1 MKLRD
6 FLTLKSGSGILLSG
20 NVYNPYINYSWS
32 QTLTV
37 GGNQQIKDIGT
48 AGLNLQQFFGQ
59 GVWFNGI
66 DQNITIETVDS
77 AGPSPIWTICFNVN
91 TASTNKYIIRT
102 IGGALKVL
110 WFNGGLTY
118 YNGSE
123 NIKLD
128 TTNSNRAG
136 SYVVKSDGSNIYTY
150 LNNILISTIPQTVE
164 RLSFGLIKDLA
175 GYSNGSAYLGVLKD
189 VFLFK
194 KSLSKTEIEKY
205 NNQPNQFFID
215 SLEDVSCV
223 LAMPM
228 CEKDGFVRN
237 YKSYSE
243 GSNLVVDGSF
253 GNQSL
258 WVIGDSTK
266 ISISGNAVNFNNSSS
281 FVYPTPSLAIFN
293 TPTTINKCFM
303 VELEVFNYQSGSV
316 RVEIGASVANNNS
329 TPFLTSN
336 GKYQLIVKH
345 TTNSSYRPIFRAIN
359 FIGSITN
366 LRVKELTSI
375 YPITNY
381 LETCRTNAQRLPYG
395 LQTSGFKRDNNGL
408 ILGKSNSLECD
419 GVGYGNTGWIPENG
433 QEFTIEWIYANP
445 RNGVDVVLEGM
456 GIEINNNAD
465 LYLRQIRTTGTIN
478 VKFGANSIDI
488 SSVTFKM
495 IYLAVTVTSG
505 NFTVYVN
512 SINRSTSSNT
522 YNRTLNALNRTFFLG
537 GVNRGSIEKI
547 MTKESK
553 LFKVHQKAL
562 SQEEVTKNFNKYQ
575 AQGLLNE

>member
-118 YNGSE
+118 YNGSA

-150 LNNILISTIPQTVE
+150 LNNILISTIPQTVGQ
-164 RLSFGLIKDLA
+164 LSFGLIKDLA
-175 GYSNGSAYLGVLKD
+175 GYSSGSSYLGVLKD
-189 VFLFK
+189 VYLFK
-194 KSLSKTEIEKY
+194 KSLSETEIEKY
-205 NNQPNQFFID
+205 NNQPNQFFMD
-215 SLEDVSCV
+215 SLEDSSCI
-223 LAMPM
+223 LAMPL

-293 TPTTINKCFM
+293 TPITINKCFM

-316 RVEIGASVANNNS
+316 RVEIGASVANNNA

-336 GKYQLIVKH
+336 GKYQFIVQH

-366 LRVKELTSI
+366 LRIKELTSI

-381 LETCRTNAQRLPYG
+381 LAICRTNAQRLSYG
-395 LQTSGFKRDNNGL
+395 LQTSGFKRDTNGL
-408 ILGKSNSLECD
+408 ILSKSNFLEAE
-419 GVGYGNTGWIPENG
+419 GVGYGNTGWVPKWNEDFTVESVFEVSNDSEFRLNG
-433 QEFTIEWIYANP
+433 NNYADGIYFGKNSV
-445 RNGVDVVLEGM
+445 GKS
-456 GIEINNNAD
+456 
-465 LYLRQIRTTGTIN
+465 LYVR
-478 VKFGANSIDI
+478 VFGAPVILLANSKDI
-488 SSVTFKM
+488 VCLIFS
-495 IYLAVTVTSG
+495 
-505 NFTVYVN
+505 
-512 SINRSTSSNT
+512 
-522 YNRTLNALNRTFFLG
+522 YNWQ
-537 GVNRGSIEKI
+537 
-547 MTKESK
+547 TKEVKQYVDGVLVTTQLATKTTNSPLPVLLGMVAIGGTNYPIIK
-553 LFKVHQKAL
+553 PIRFLKVHNKVL
-562 SQEEVTKNFNKYQ
+562 TQEEITKNFNKYQ